1 MKYPNASDG
10 VNKIYISE
18 ILALTASVI
27 VVICSVIAMLC
38 FDDPDL
44 ENLVIIMGVI
54 IISAVGLYVAGY
66 ILQIVGIVR
75 ASKDEPAFK
84 VSVIAIVAALITTIL
99 EAVFCGNHVGSFIVE
114 IAGDVAKFFLVHY
127 IIHGI
132 MHISEHLERPDM
144 IKKGKF
150 IFRIIYTAI
159 GFEVI
164 VRIFELIFGKEV
176 GEQLSMPFGVVANI
190 LQAAEYFMFLIY
202 VGRAKKIMKCDD
214 QKL

>member
-10 VNKIYISE
+10 VKKIYMSE

-27 VVICSVIAMLC
+27 VVICSVIGMLC

-54 IISAVGLYVAGY
+54 IICALGLFVAGY
-66 ILQIVGIVR
+66 LLQIVGIVR

-99 EAVFCGNHVGSFIVE
+99 EAVFYGNYVGSFIVE

-176 GEQLSMPFGVVANI
+176 GEQLSMPFGVAANI

-202 VGRAKKIMKCDD
+202 VGRANKMLKNAD
-214 QKL
+214 

>member
-10 VNKIYISE
+10 VNKIYMSE

-27 VVICSVIAMLC
+27 VVICSVIGMLC

-54 IISAVGLYVAGY
+54 IICALGLFVAGY

-99 EAVFCGNHVGSFIVE
+99 EAVFYGNHFASFIVE
-114 IAGDVAKFFLVHY
+114 IAGDVSKFFLVHY

-132 MHISEHLERPDM
+132 MHIAEHLERQDM
-144 IKKGKF
+144 IKKGNF
-150 IFRIIYTAI
+150 IFRIIYIAI
-159 GFEVI
+159 GFEII

-176 GEQLSMPFGVVANI
+176 GEQLSMPFGVAANVF
-190 LQAAEYFMFLIY
+190 QAAEYFMFLIY
-202 VGRAKKIMKCDD
+202 VGRANKMLKNAD
-214 QKL
+214 

>member
-1 MKYPNASDG
+1 M
-10 VNKIYISE
+10 SE
-18 ILALTASVI
+18 ILALAASVV

-38 FDDPDL
+38 FDNPDL
-44 ENLVIIMGVI
+44 EKLAIIMGVI
-54 IISAVGLYVAGY
+54 IICALGLFVAGY

-99 EAVFCGNHVGSFIVE
+99 EAVFYGNYVGSFIVE
-114 IAGDVAKFFLVHY
+114 IAGDVSKFFLVHY

-132 MHISEHLERPDM
+132 MHISERLERPDM
-144 IKKGKF
+144 IKKGNF
-150 IFRIIYTAI
+150 IFRIIYIAI

-176 GEQLSMPFGVVANI
+176 GEQLSMPFGVAANI

-202 VGRAKKIMKCDD
+202 VGRANNMLKNAD
-214 QKL
+214 